1 VEANPGTPHS
11 GTSQGGR
18 GDPER
23 PGAHT
28 HPRGRRYVRW
38 LREVAYEN
46 ECETGRILRLLVEAG
61 LPFGEVAML
70 GDEAHREFVQRSG
83 LREDLRACTPGGE
96 DAGNRS
102 RRVRIL
108 HRSSPIEGELN
119 REILETLIELG
130 APWVKVV
137 SEGLT
142 RRGLGSVPEV
152 EDAIR
157 EAWLLPEGLRLQL
170 EAVSR
175 GEEIPTWPVLLLV
188 EGMKG

>member
-1 VEANPGTPHS
+1 M
-11 GTSQGGR
+11 
-18 GDPER
+18 
-23 PGAHT
+23 
-28 HPRGRRYVRW
+28 RR
-38 LREVAYEN
+38 LREVACEN
-46 ECETGRILRLLVEAG
+46 EDETGKILRLLVEAG
-61 LPFGEVAML
+61 LPFGEVVIL
-70 GDEAHREFVQRSG
+70 GDEAHREFVERSG
-83 LREDLRACTPGGE
+83 LREDLRACAPCGGE
-96 DAGNRS
+96 DAGDRP

-108 HRSSPIEGELN
+108 HRWGPIEGELN

-142 RRGLGSVPEV
+142 RRGLGSIPEV

-175 GEEIPTWPVLLLV
+175 GEEIPTWPVLLLA

>member
-1 VEANPGTPHS
+1 V
-11 GTSQGGR
+11 
-18 GDPER
+18 
-23 PGAHT
+23 
-28 HPRGRRYVRW
+28 RR

-46 ECETGRILRLLVEAG
+46 EDETGSILRLLVEAG
-61 LPFGEVAML
+61 LPFAEVAIL
-70 GDEAHREFVQRSG
+70 GDEAHREFVERSG

-96 DAGNRS
+96 DAGDWS

-108 HRSSPIEGELN
+108 HRSSPVKGELH

-142 RRGLGSVPEV
+142 RRGLGSIPEV

-157 EAWLLPEGLRLQL
+157 EAWLLPEGLRRQL
-170 EAVSR
+170 EAASC
-175 GEEIPTWPVLLLV
+175 GEAIPTWPVLILA
-188 EGMKG
+188 EGAKG

>member
-1 VEANPGTPHS
+1 MGTPHG

-18 GDPER
+18 GHPEG
-23 PGAHT
+23 PGAPPC
-28 HPRGRRYVRW
+28 PRGRRYVRR

-46 ECETGRILRLLVEAG
+46 EDETGRILRLLVEAG
-61 LPFGEVAML
+61 LSGLPFDEVAIL
-70 GDEAHREFVQRSG
+70 GDEAHREFVKRSG
-83 LREDLRACTPGGE
+83 LREDLRACATGVFA
-96 DAGNRS
+96 AGDRS

-108 HRSSPIEGELN
+108 HRSSPVKGELH

-137 SEGLT
+137 SVGLT
-142 RRGLGSVPEV
+142 RRGLGSIPEV
-152 EDAIR
+152 LDAIR
-157 EAWLLPEGLRLQL
+157 EAWLLPEGLRLHL

-175 GEEIPTWPVLLLV
+175 GEEIPTWPVLILA